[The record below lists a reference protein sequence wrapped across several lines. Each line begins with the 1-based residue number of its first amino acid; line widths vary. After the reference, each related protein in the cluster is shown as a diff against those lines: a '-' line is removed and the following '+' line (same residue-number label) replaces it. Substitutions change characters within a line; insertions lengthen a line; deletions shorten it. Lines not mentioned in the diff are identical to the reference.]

1 MNILDS
7 GAVQGGIVRVAQ
19 THPQHMAG
27 KVHKAEDTGGEASKN
42 FGGLVTD
49 ALNRVNDLSQ
59 QSSQLSQQFITDPES
74 VDAHDVT
81 IAMSKA
87 SLAVNMTK
95 KVVDEALRAYRD
107 IINLR

>member
-1 MNILDS
+1 
-7 GAVQGGIVRVAQ
+7 
-19 THPQHMAG
+19 MAG
-27 KVHKAEDTGGEASKN
+27 KVHEQEDTGGEASKN

-59 QSSQLSQQFITDPES
+59 KSSQLSQQFITDPES

-87 SLAVNMTK
+87 KLAVSMTN
-95 KVVDEALRAYRD
+95 KVVNEALQAYNK